1 MIIFP
6 AIDIIDGKAVRL
18 YRGDYSRMTVYSDD
32 PAGVAVSFR
41 EAGAEAV
48 HIVDLDGARAGGT
61 PNFETVA
68 KIKEESGLF
77 CEVGGG
83 VRSLGVIRKYI
94 DAGIDRVII
103 GTAAVTNPPMLI
115 EATALYGG
123 RIAVSADVKNGRI
136 AIRGWTEKS
145 GEDLYDFCERVSADG
160 ISNIICTDISKDGA
174 MRGTNI
180 KLYRELARRC
190 DADITASGGIT
201 KLSEIEELRSIGL
214 YGAIV
219 GKAYYSGA
227 FTLEEALTA
236 AK

>member
-1 MIIFP
+1 M
-6 AIDIIDGKAVRL
+6 
-18 YRGDYSRMTVYSDD
+18 
-32 PAGVAVSFR
+32 
-41 EAGAEAV
+41 
-48 HIVDLDGARAGGT
+48 
-61 PNFETVA
+61 
-68 KIKEESGLF
+68 
-77 CEVGGG
+77 
-83 VRSLGVIRKYI
+83 IRKYI

-227 FTLEEALTA
+227 FTLEEAIAA